1 MEINKMTLKP
11 FKEYEALMAKATP
24 GPWAQSICSDI
35 LIQPDTHESLAV
47 FKMPRGTGEC
57 SANVKLTAAA
67 VNALPELIAV
77 LREAREC
84 FEYLQRHKLLINSH
98 AVAVVCSAALKL
110 SALEG
115 E

>member
-1 MEINKMTLKP
+1 MEINKMTLKT

-24 GPWAQSICSDI
+24 LPWKYLRPNI
-35 LIQPDTHESLAV
+35 LKDWQNEAL
-47 FKMPRGTGEC
+47 E
-57 SANVKLTAAA
+57 LAA
-67 VNALPELIAV
+67 VNSLPEFISA

>member
-77 LREAREC
+77 LREAREAL
-84 FEYLQRHKLLINSH
+84 EYHTAMTRPINRSNEVIDKLR
-98 AVAVVCSAALKL
+98 
-110 SALEG
+110 ALEG